1 MRLLAD
7 VGRVSSER
15 SAGLIRLRRDLH
27 EHPEPGWCEFY
38 TTARVVEECEA
49 VGADEVHVGPDLL
62 AGDRLRPPDR
72 ADLDRAR
79 ERASAAGVD
88 DALLA
93 RMEGGYT
100 GALAVLR
107 RGEGPTVGL
116 RVDID
121 ALPQRES
128 DDPSHAPAAEGF
140 RSRFD
145 DAMHACGHDAHAAIG
160 VGVLDRVAGSDE
172 FAGTLKL
179 FFQPAEEVGGG
190 AAAIVGS
197 GHLADVDALYA
208 VHVGLDEDVGTVF
221 PGIESFLAVN
231 GFTAA
236 FEGAPAHAGISPH
249 EGANAVRA
257 MATAVDDCYG
267 VPRHGDG
274 ATRVNVGP
282 VEGGTASNVV
292 PESAAMEGEVRGATT
307 ALRSYMEERV
317 EAVLERAAAAH
328 GCTVDVEWGDGAPS
342 AECDPAPVDR
352 VADAAARRDADVV
365 ADEGDALGG
374 SEDATRLMRAV
385 QRNGGTATYV
395 GVGASNPSGHHTA
408 RFDVDERAIPL
419 AVDVLADAILAT
431 ADADAPADPDAAS
444 SG

>member
-1 MRLLAD
+1 MWPLAL
-7 VGRVSSER
+7 VGGVSSEHA
-15 SAGLIRLRRDLH
+15 SGLVRLRRDLH
-27 EHPEPGWCEFY
+27 EHPELSWCEFY
-38 TTARVVEECEA
+38 TTARVVEAVEA
-49 VGADEVHVGPDLL
+49 VGVDELHVGPDLL
-62 AGDRLRPPDR
+62 GADRLRPPDG

-88 DALLA
+88 EALLA
-93 RMEGGYT
+93 EMEGGYT

-128 DDPSHAPAAEGF
+128 DDPEHAPAAEGF

-160 VGVLDRVAGSDE
+160 VGVLDRLARERD
-172 FAGTLKL
+172 FAGTLKV

-197 GHLADVDALYA
+197 GHLADVDSLLA

-221 PGIESFLAVN
+221 PGVESFLAVN

-236 FEGAPAHAGISPH
+236 FEGAPAHAGVSPH

-267 VPRHGDG
+267 IPRHGDG

-282 VEGGTASNVV
+282 VAGGTASNIV
-292 PESAAMEGEVRGATT
+292 PESATMEGEVRGATT

-317 EAVLERAAAAH
+317 ERVLESAAERH
-328 GCTVDVEWGDGAPS
+328 GCAVDVEWGDGAPS
-342 AECDPAPVDR
+342 ATCDPALVDL
-352 VADAAARRDADVV
+352 VADAATRRDADVV
-365 ADEGDALGG
+365 PDEGDALGG

-385 QRNGGTATYV
+385 QRNGGEATYV
-395 GVGASNPSGHHTA
+395 GVGASNPGGHHTA

-419 AVDVLADAILAT
+419 AVDVLSDAILA
-431 ADADAPADPDAAS
+431 AAES
-444 SG
+444 DGGD